1 MTGVWVSIVKCI
13 LKVKV
18 AGTNLVSLFKR
29 EVGNGMDIRL
39 WLDPWACNDT
49 LKERFPILF
58 QKDKDKK
65 VCVADG
71 FCWES
76 NKLLGGDINFA
87 PWLRDDTNGE
97 GTSLLQLLDGKQL
110 SGTNDRWIWSRSKDS
125 TFSVKLVK
133 EWLNCDKD
141 YSNRQVFKWC
151 KWVPRKCNIFMWRVG
166 LDRIPTLAA
175 LNTRNCRFGSLLCGM
190 CDQHEESVGHLLL
203 ECEVAMEFWQKIGD
217 WCKVSPLFFFSTTN
231 LFKAHNVEGLGI
243 KEKSV
248 LKGIVFITCWCIWK
262 ARNDLRFANITINV
276 DRIFNDIR
284 SIGFLWYRNRGKH
297 RSIMWNDWCG
307 FNLR

>member
-18 AGTNLVSLFKR
+18 AGTNLVSLSKG
-29 EVGNGMDIRL
+29 EVGNGMDIRF

-49 LKERFPILF
+49 LKE
-58 QKDKDKK
+58 
-65 VCVADG
+65 
-71 FCWES
+71 
-76 NKLLGGDINFA
+76 
-87 PWLRDDTNGE
+87 
-97 GTSLLQLLDGKQL
+97 
-110 SGTNDRWIWSRSKDS
+110 
-125 TFSVKLVK
+125 
-133 EWLNCDKD
+133 
-141 YSNRQVFKWC
+141 
-151 KWVPRKCNIFMWRVG
+151 
-166 LDRIPTLAA
+166 RIPTLAA

-190 CDQHEESVGHLLL
+190 CDQHEESIGHLLL
-203 ECEVAMEFWQKIGD
+203 ECEVAMEIWQKIGD
-217 WCKVSPLFFFSTTN
+217 WCKEQPLFFFSTTD